1 MACTS
6 PLKAFYS
13 MGNDGKKKIDFY
25 KPEKYN
31 FRSYESFPD
40 DIKIPIPCGQCVSC
54 RLAYAKNWA
63 VRCVLESLQY
73 ENNYFITLT
82 YDEEHL
88 PITEKSY
95 IDEETGEYYDGIYS
109 ASLDKSVLQKFMKDL
124 RRYYEYHFGFKGI
137 RFFACGEY
145 GPKSMRPHYHLI
157 LFNCPIPDLKYE
169 VSNSMG
175 NKYYSSEIFNSVWHK
190 QGFVTIGECNYNT
203 CSYVARYM
211 LKKQKGKEATKNYG
225 RLGLEPPF
233 TLCSRD
239 PGIARDYYDKNSDT
253 IYRYDSLIITN
264 SEGVAT
270 KVKPPSYFDRL
281 YDIESPEDMA
291 KIKDKRKT
299 SAVNGMAS
307 KLAATSLSED
317 DYLAV
322 VNLNLEEKSKFLL
335 RSL

>member
-13 MGNDGKKKIDFY
+13 IGNDGKKQIEFY
-25 KPEKYN
+25 RPEKYN
-31 FRSYESFPD
+31 FRPYESFPD

-73 ENNYFITLT
+73 EHNYFITLT

-88 PITEKSY
+88 PISEKSY
-95 IDEETGEYYDGIYS
+95 IDEETGEYFDNIYS

-124 RRYYEYHFGFKGI
+124 RRYFEYHFHFRGI

-169 VSNSMG
+169 ISNSMG
-175 NKYYSSEIFNSVWHK
+175 NKYYSSEILNSVWHN

-211 LKKQKGKEATKNYG
+211 LKKQKGKDANKNYG
-225 RLGLEPPF
+225 RLGLVPPF

-264 SEGVAT
+264 SEGIAT

-281 YDIESPEDMA
+281 YDIESHDEMM
-291 KIKDKRKT
+291 KIKDNRRT
-299 SAVNGMAS
+299 SAVNGMAQ
-307 KLAATSLSED
+307 KLSNTSLSADE
-317 DYLAV
+317 YLAV
-322 VNLNLEEKSKFLL
+322 VNFNLEEKAKFLL